1 MTTHGLRRLLLAGL
15 LLPSPAPATPP
26 AAPSPG
32 ATLPPPGDTVRVDTS
47 ARGRSRDEA
56 IAAALAQAV
65 IQVQG
70 KAVPFDVLDKMF
82 LTSLRDERMVRM
94 NVMNDSRIRATRIS
108 TAVAFVQDYQVSE
121 SRRDGDDGSW
131 QARVSADVVSPE
143 ARLARRRETLHLAL
157 LPFDF
162 MQEEEGEAGGMAAQ
176 ATMKKT
182 LADIATFRH
191 QVEGLMKQQGRIA
204 LHPLA
209 AEQDGQLEKAADTPG
224 QVDWPGLTRASGAST
239 FVTVQVEEF
248 RTEAVKL
255 KGNIT
260 TARLDGGYTFHYRLI
275 RNDHGQPEIIQ
286 AGTFTIDTRSPYLRP
301 LAMSESNATAT
312 PAQVQARIAAVQ
324 ARVAQLF
331 ANELLG
337 ELVMPQ
343 VMARDG
349 DRLLLQPGA
358 RQLRP
363 GDQVAVLGPDVTQPD
378 TGTGL
383 LLRQDGMRIAVLE
396 VTAQTSD
403 RLEARVVKGNV
414 FAVQPGSLLRRIGA
428 GSTGVAA
435 AAIPA
440 TDAPAAAPP
449 PAN

>member
-1 MTTHGLRRLLLAGL
+1 MTTHGLRRLLLVGL
-15 LLPSPAPATPP
+15 LLPTLAIATPP
-26 AAPSPG
+26 EAPP
-32 ATLPPPGDTVRVDTS
+32 AGDTRRVDTT
-47 ARGRSRDEA
+47 ARAGSRDEA

-121 SRRDGDDGSW
+121 SKRDEEDGSW
-131 QARVSADVVSPE
+131 QARVSADVVLPE
-143 ARLARRRETLHLAL
+143 ARLARHRETVHLAL
-157 LPFDF
+157 LPFDY

-176 ATMKKT
+176 VTLKKT
-182 LADIATFRH
+182 LADIAAFRH
-191 QVEGLMKQQGRIA
+191 QVEGKLKQQDRIA

-209 AEQDGQLEKAADTPG
+209 AEQDGQVEKAADTPG
-224 QVDWPGLTRASGAST
+224 QIDWPALAHSSGAST

-248 RTEAVKL
+248 RTEAVRL

-275 RNDHGQPEIIQ
+275 RIDRGQAEIVQ
-286 AGTFTIDTRSPYLRP
+286 SGTFTIDTRSPYLRN
-301 LAMSESNATAT
+301 LAMSNSNA
-312 PAQVQARIAAVQ
+312 PAAQAQIQARIAAVQ

-331 ANELLG
+331 ASELLG

-343 VMARDG
+343 VIAREG

-358 RQLRP
+358 SQLRT
-363 GDQVAVLGPDVTQPD
+363 GDQVAVLGPDVMEPD

-383 LLRQDGMRIAVLE
+383 PMRQDGMRIAVLE
-396 VTAQTSD
+396 VTGQARD
-403 RLEARVVKGNV
+403 RVEARVLKGNA

-435 AAIPA
+435 AVIPA
-440 TDAPAAAPP
+440 TATPATTTH
-449 PAN
+449 